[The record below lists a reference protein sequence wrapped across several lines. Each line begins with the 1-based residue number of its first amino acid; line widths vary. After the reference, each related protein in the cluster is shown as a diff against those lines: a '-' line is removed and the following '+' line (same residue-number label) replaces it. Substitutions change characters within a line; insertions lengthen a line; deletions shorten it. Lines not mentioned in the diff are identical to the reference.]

1 MGNRRHTVWDT
12 DWLGRKTSTTTW
24 DDSQQPSLILGG
36 IFLFGLVALFFGAEA
51 AFITLFAVT
60 VLYFMACMKG

>member
-24 DDSQQPSLILGG
+24 DDGQSSPALGVLC
-36 IFLFGLVALFFGAEA
+36 LFGLVALVFGAEA
-51 AFITLFAVT
+51 AFISLIAVT